1 MASPKA
7 VTKRSRGQQEPPTFE
22 TAYSYHGIDFE
33 KLFDDGPS
41 DPELE
46 ELFFKIMEAFD
57 GLSEDNLSE
66 RTRELAKEAQKAHCD
81 YTARV
86 AKGRDPD
93 TPVTLWDFWRFYVL
107 MVKCVPYRH
116 IGHRLVTEIV
126 LELEKIGKTEN
137 PTWEDLPELGE
148 TTREEYLD
156 PTNERVVGDD
166 FSYTLEQWLNFNS
179 WLARLIGSGSER
191 GLNFVVWSIARGL
204 ENDLDK
210 LEEDLKMIREKRK
223 AAIEEHLEEVKA
235 ERAEKELRWR
245 QEQGLEGQ
253 PQSPEDKELIKKDEV
268 VGTDAKSQV
277 LDNEAFTEIGKDVET
292 GAKMLC
298 PEAVTRVA
306 VAAEFFI
313 QAAPVILKQSLTWY
327 DGDPVDDST
336 QRVFRAGPLFPGT
349 FGFNL
354 ERWGFWKRRL
364 GELRSLLGD
373 EEVEKNVDEALGK
386 MSAVEV
392 SIARHL

>member
-22 TAYSYHGIDFE
+22 TAYIYHGIDFE

-116 IGHRLVTEIV
+116 IGHR
-126 LELEKIGKTEN
+126 
-137 PTWEDLPELGE
+137 
-148 TTREEYLD
+148 
-156 PTNERVVGDD
+156 VVGDD

-210 LEEDLKMIREKRK
+210 LEEDLKRIREKRK

-277 LDNEAFTEIGKDVET
+277 LDNEAFAEIGKDVET

-327 DGDPVDDST
+327 DGDPVDDSI
-336 QRVFRAGPLFPGT
+336 QRIFRAGPLFPGT